1 MATPLRFPASLLA
14 EPDPFDDLGD
24 GERAGPG
31 GGPTRPRSGAP
42 VGEAARRIRPTALAV
57 DRTLPVLPALA
68 GLFPGGLRRG
78 TTIGVSGVGARSLAI
93 ALMVRATA
101 TGSWVAVVGDPDLG
115 LAAAAGQG
123 LALERLVVV
132 DAPDPTGWGPVVATL
147 VGAFD
152 LVMVAPRH
160 RVGAADV
167 RRLAARCRERGSV
180 LLHLGDGPWP
190 GRLDL
195 RLVVGGAAG
204 PGPTVGHGRLWSRR
218 AGRDRLGSGDGI
230 HRSPYG
236 AAAARSGRDH
246 RPERERRSDR

>member
-1 MATPLRFPASLLA
+1 MTAYHRLPASLLA
-14 EPDPFDDLGD
+14 EPDPFDDLEVD
-24 GERAGPG
+24 ERAEPTDGPS
-31 GGPTRPRSGAP
+31 RPRSVP
-42 VGEAARRIRPTALAV
+42 TVGEVAGRIRPTVLAV

-78 TTIGVSGVGARSLAI
+78 TTIGVSGMGARSLAM

-101 TGSWVAVVGDPDLG
+101 AGSWVAVVGDPDLG

-123 LALERLVVV
+123 LKMERLVIV

-152 LVMVAPRH
+152 LIVVAPRH
-160 RVGAADV
+160 RVGAVDV

-180 LLHLGDGPWP
+180 LFHLGDGPWP

-195 RLVVGGAAG
+195 RLVVDGAIWDG
-204 PGPTVGHGRLWSRR
+204 PDAGHGRLCSRR
-218 AGRDRLGSGDGI
+218 TVVTA
-230 HRSPYG
+230 
-236 AAAARSGRDH
+236 SGRGM
-246 RPERERRSDR
+246 ESTGRRTELLLPGPDGTTSGA

>member
-1 MATPLRFPASLLA
+1 MATPLRFPSSLFA
-14 EPDPFDDLGD
+14 EPDPFDDVGD
-24 GERAGPG
+24 GERIGPDAE
-31 GGPTRPRSGAP
+31 PTRLRP
-42 VGEAARRIRPTALAV
+42 VPPAAARRVRPTMLAV
-57 DRTLPVLPALA
+57 DRTLPVLPALG
-68 GLFPGGLRRG
+68 GLFPEGLRRG

-93 ALMVRATA
+93 ALMVRATT

-123 LALERLVVV
+123 LALERLVMV
-132 DAPDPTGWGPVVATL
+132 DVPDPTAWGPVVATL

-180 LLHLGDGPWP
+180 LLRLGDGPWP

-195 RLVVGGAAG
+195 RLVVGGAAWVG
-204 PGPTVGHGRLWSRR
+204 PDGGHGRLCSRR
-218 AGRDRLGSGDGI
+218 AGVT
-230 HRSPYG
+230 
-236 AAAARSGRDH
+236 ASGRGM
-246 RPERERRSDR
+246 EYTGRRTELLLPGPDGVTTGVTTGA